1 MKITK
6 QQLADLV
13 RGIGSVHVSTGG
25 YEGDIAYAALGMV
38 YQALADEILDGPSE
52 DYEVPPVRTTV
63 KDTPMKRLLPKTMA
77 ALPGSEAWI
86 GHAKCKSGADSAV
99 LCVKCGECGEV
110 FSRLLTAKETEDV
123 ELLYANG
130 GRHPDGHVRYVFP
143 AWSPADRELFLRSHR
158 CDRCWK
164 KLMSP
169 PDEGRTP
176 NEGNA

>member
-25 YEGDIAYAALGMV
+25 YEGDIAYTALGMV
-38 YQALADEILDGPSE
+38 YQALANEILDGPSE
-52 DYEVPPVRTTV
+52 DYEVSPVRTTAE
-63 KDTPMKRLLPKTMA
+63 DTPMKRLLPKTMA

-86 GHAKCKSGADSAV
+86 EHAECESGAGSAV
-99 LCVKCGECGEV
+99 LRVKCSECGEV
-110 FSRLLTAKETEDV
+110 FSRPLTTKEPEDV

-130 GRHPDGHVRYVFP
+130 GRHPDGHVQDVFP
-143 AWSPADRELFLRSHR
+143 DWSPADRELFLQSHL

-169 PDEGRTP
+169 PDGGEDA
-176 NEGNA
+176 E